1 MSEHGGTPLGP
12 RRRPGRPP
20 GPSQAARLRARLVEE
35 AGQLY
40 AAGGHA
46 RISFA
51 SVAQSTG
58 LTKATVFHYFPKKD
72 ALLRAV
78 FEAFGERLER
88 AAENW
93 FDPPPASHAARLE
106 RLVQSLV
113 DFYGRDPLNA
123 RILCHGL
130 LETQFAPGGRRAVGA
145 VIGTSSPPHPAPT
158 MTAGGLAAPPVF
170 DHFVRRFVE
179 FIEAGIAAGEF
190 YPDRPLATIMT
201 IGGIVLFEF
210 MLPDQGRQYRAGAD
224 GRVSLAAR
232 GQEMAAVI
240 NRAVVRPGVRWR
252 RRSRPQR
259 SARG

>member
-1 MSEHGGTPLGP
+1 MSGPSGPPLGS

-20 GPSQAARLRARLVEE
+20 GPSQAAQLRARLVDE
-35 AGQLY
+35 ASQLY
-40 AAGGHA
+40 AGGGAA

-51 SVAQSTG
+51 AVAERAG
-58 LTKATVFHYFPKKD
+58 LTKATVFHYFPNKD

-106 RLVQSLV
+106 RLVESLV
-113 DFYGRDPLNA
+113 DFYGRDPLHA

-130 LETQFAPGGRRAVGA
+130 LETERLAPRGVA
-145 VIGTSSPPHPAPT
+145 APT
-158 MTAGGLAAPPVF
+158 PPVF

-179 FIEAGIAAGEF
+179 FVAGGVAAGEF
-190 YPDRPLATIMT
+190 YPDRPMATIMA

-210 MLPDQGRQYRAGAD
+210 MLPDRGRAYRDGAA
-224 GRVSLAAR
+224 GRVSLAER
-232 GQEMAAVI
+232 GREMAALI
-240 NRAVVRPGVRWR
+240 NRAVVRPGVRLR
-252 RRSRPQR
+252 RRY
-259 SARG
+259 ARGGKGLK